1 MSEGNPT
8 YTEALVEVRERLA
21 ILDER
26 TMTTN
31 ERIEKIDRKLD
42 DIAGLSERVAQVEA
56 KQGIL
61 ASLNAA
67 LTIIASTV
75 TGWVSMRMHS

>member
-31 ERIEKIDRKLD
+31 ERIEKIDKKLD
-42 DIAGLSERVAQVEA
+42 DIANLSERVARVEA